1 MGHREARPHHELGDK
16 VAVADSPEAVFC
28 NRLEAELFAEEL
40 AVHEEGI
47 AGEGATSERE
57 DGDAWNELLQAIEVI
72 VERKCMREKEVR
84 PANRLTS
91 LQIAYEWKMSPITR
105 NLYNKEIRTCK

>member
-1 MGHREARPHHELGDK
+1 MGHREACPHHELGDK
-16 VAVADSPEAVFC
+16 VAVADSPEAIFC
-28 NRLEAELFAEEL
+28 DRLEAEFFAEEL

-72 VERKCMREKEVR
+72 VERECMREKEMG

-91 LQIAYEWKMSPITR
+91 L
-105 NLYNKEIRTCK
+105 